1 VPYFIFAAA
10 KQRTTTVTKINP
22 YDMPL
27 EEERNIR
34 IVLKN
39 IEWSTDLQERVISLP
54 RTMSVPVA
62 SNLPEEE
69 MISKAIDGASSAW
82 GYCINDCDIEP
93 IDYGSP
99 KLDDSLSDTLEYEGK
114 VY

>member
-1 VPYFIFAAA
+1 M
-10 KQRTTTVTKINP
+10 TKLNP
-22 YDMPL
+22 YDLPP

-39 IEWSTDLQERVISLP
+39 IEWDTGMQEKVISLP
-54 RTMSVPVA
+54 RQVSVPVD
-62 SNLPEEE
+62 SSLPEEE
-69 MISKAIDGASSAW
+69 MISKAIDRASSAW

-99 KLDDSLSDTLEYEGK
+99 KLDDSLSDTLEYEGD